1 MRAMFVP
8 ALVMVG
14 LAVLSA
20 AMAMAMADGEF
31 DTDAGDTGNAV
42 AEGRRLYRIYCSGC
56 HGAQGRGDGPAADD
70 LGPAPADLTV
80 IQRNNDGVYPARKL
94 EKSISGLDS
103 EPGHRR
109 REMPLWGFAFRE
121 TGSDADQTEAVE
133 EKIRK
138 LVKYIESIQVGG

>member
-1 MRAMFVP
+1 MKAVFVP
-8 ALVMVG
+8 VLTVVALV
-14 LAVLSA
+14 VLS
-20 AMAMAMADGEF
+20 MTIAMADGEF
-31 DTDAGDTGNAV
+31 DTDAGDSGNAV

-70 LGPAPADLTV
+70 LGPAPADLAV
-80 IQRNNDGVYPARKL
+80 IQRNNDGVYPAAKL

-103 EPGHRR
+103 EPGHRS

-121 TGSDADQTEAVE
+121 TGSDADQTKVVE

-138 LVKYIESIQVGG
+138 LVKYLESIQIDG